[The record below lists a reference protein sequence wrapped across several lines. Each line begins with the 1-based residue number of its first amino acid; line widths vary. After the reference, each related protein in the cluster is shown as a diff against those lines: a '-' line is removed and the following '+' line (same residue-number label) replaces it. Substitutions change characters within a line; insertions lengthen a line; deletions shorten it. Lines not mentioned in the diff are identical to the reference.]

1 MYFYKHLEY
10 NFKFNVKPITTYAM
24 EVFKKISFLFF
35 FLALYLGC
43 SKDSSEEETSGEVP
57 EVVEAYQALN
67 VSYGPDANQVFDIY
81 LPQGRTNNTKTLI
94 LVHGGSW
101 VAGDKQDMN
110 DVKAYI
116 SALHPN
122 VGIVNMNY
130 TLAGINNPPVPLQ
143 TEDISAVVDYIS
155 MNKSSL
161 VVSDD
166 IGFIGLSAGAHL
178 SLLWSYAYDINN
190 QVDMVCSIVGPTNFT
205 DSAYSDNVIY
215 QPVLQSFSQLFGN
228 PSVEFLESASPYHR
242 ATATSPPTLL
252 FYGGMDPLVP
262 PSQGVDMDAQ
272 LTTLGVTHEFHFYP
286 EEAHGW
292 EGENLLDTISKIST
306 YIDTYIETE

>member
-1 MYFYKHLEY
+1 MKIL
-10 NFKFNVKPITTYAM
+10 
-24 EVFKKISFLFF
+24 KKISFLLL

-178 SLLWSYAYDINN
+178 SLLWSYAYDANN
-190 QVDMVCSIVGPTNFT
+190 QVDMVCSIVGPANFT
-205 DSAYSDNVIY
+205 DPAYYDNVVY
-215 QPVLQSFSQLFGN
+215 QPVFQLFGN
-228 PSVEFLESASPYHR
+228 PSIEFLESASPYHR
-242 ATATSPPTLL
+242 ATTGSPPTLL

-262 PSQGVDMDAQ
+262 TSQGIDMDAQ
-272 LTTLGVTHEFHFYP
+272 LTTLGVPHEFHFYP
-286 EEAHGW
+286 EEGHGW
-292 EGENLLDTISKIST
+292 DGENLLDTTSKISA
-306 YIDTYIETE
+306 YINTYIETE